1 MIEEI
6 DKNKFKSKNYGK
18 APFMTKNE
26 KKISFLNRYFI
37 FKKVRIVN
45 TETIV
50 LELGE
55 YNESTLL
62 HNSIDTA
69 KAQNAAKEET
79 SALKPKIRKLS
90 KKLLL
95 IGATDAIDDVVPTTT
110 AQPPKSKKTT
120 RKKSVQPKTKI
131 VYNSDSDDDN

>member
-1 MIEEI
+1 MLEEI

-45 TETIV
+45 TETVV

-55 YNESTLL
+55 YNETTVL
-62 HNSIDTA
+62 HNSLDTA
-69 KAQNAAKEET
+69 KAQNVAKEET
-79 SALKPKIRKLS
+79 RALKPKIRKLS

-95 IGATDAIDDVVPTTT
+95 VGATDAIDDIVPTEPVPT
-110 AQPPKSKKTT
+110 QKSKKTT
-120 RKKSVQPKTKI
+120 RKKVVQQKTKI